1 MKQNVDFYR
10 KLLINFLT
18 LTEFSNENDLFL
30 NQYNMVSFKNN
41 WLLTLTCPIGLPPH
55 TPVAQ
60 KNAELCTLIAS
71 LAKRLFV
78 RVDWTER
85 LRDDSSAR
93 D

>member
-1 MKQNVDFYR
+1 MHDRIQR
-10 KLLINFLT
+10 LRAR
-18 LTEFSNENDLFL
+18 ENEESSQDW
-30 NQYNMVSFKNN
+30 NQTWPRRQRTRSQGEKVYFI
-41 WLLTLTCPIGLPPH
+41 LTLTCPIGLPSH

-71 LAKRLFV
+71 LVKRLFV

-85 LRDDSSAR
+85 LRDDSSTS